1 MVLDRRSDGCG
12 TGAAVTATMSWPAL
26 AVLTLRDPKQAA
38 GQIINMDL
46 PRDVLWMAVA
56 FVAAVNTILSA
67 VSNMTFPVPA
77 PLAGLVA
84 NPLIFFVVVVA
95 GLLLTVY
102 SIFWTG
108 RMLGGQGEVSDL
120 LALIVWLQV
129 LRCVAQV
136 AVLVALIAAPFLAS
150 LMVLIAG
157 IATIWIFVNFVN
169 VGLQLNSAMLAV
181 TVVILGAVVL
191 IIGLTIFLSAI
202 GVSSIGVPPS
212 V

>member
-1 MVLDRRSDGCG
+1 MVLDRRPDGCRTG
-12 TGAAVTATMSWPAL
+12 TAVTSALSWPAL
-26 AVLTLRDPKQAA
+26 AVLTVRDPKQAA
-38 GQIINMDL
+38 NKIIDMDL

-56 FVAAVNTILSA
+56 LVAALNTILSA
-67 VSNMTFPVPA
+67 ISNMILPVPA

-84 NPLIFFVVVVA
+84 NPLVFFVIVIG

-108 RMLGGQGEVSDL
+108 RMMGGHGEVSDL

-129 LRCVAQV
+129 LRSAAQV
-136 AVLVALIAAPFLAS
+136 AVLVTLIAAPFLAS
-150 LMVLIAG
+150 LLVLIAG
-157 IATIWIFVNFVN
+157 IATLWIFVNFVN
-169 VGLQLNSAMLAV
+169 VGLQLNSVMLAV

-191 IIGLTIFLSAI
+191 IIGLSIFLSAT
-202 GVSSIGVPPS
+202 GVLSIGGVPN